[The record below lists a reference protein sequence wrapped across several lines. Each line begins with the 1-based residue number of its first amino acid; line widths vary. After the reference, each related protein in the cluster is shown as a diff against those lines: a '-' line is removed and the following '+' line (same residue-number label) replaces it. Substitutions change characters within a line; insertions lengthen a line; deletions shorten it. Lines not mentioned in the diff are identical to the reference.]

1 MDIRIDVIT
10 SRTHNEY
17 SYHASIEGARTVA
30 EAYWL
35 WHCGGCYDCICGM
48 DSVGTPDTYGTDEW
62 LPTLD
67 AWLEQQ
73 TTKGGWQWQM
83 DNGDPDD
90 TEITTYVCKED

>member
-1 MDIRIDVIT
+1 MNIQVQVIT
-10 SRTHNEY
+10 SRTHNVY
-17 SYHASIEGARTVA
+17 VYHASVEGARTVA

-67 AWLEQQ
+67 KWLEWQ
-73 TTKGGWQWQM
+73 TTKGGWQLQL
-83 DNGDPDD
+83 DDGDPDD
-90 TEITTYVCKED
+90 TELTMGVWKED